1 VERCFWYFSIWLFSR
16 AVSLLYSARG
26 TAEAYANI
34 DNTDYWEHRYF
45 DATTGLTSAMHHLN
59 PDGSQTT
66 LAQIVFNIVTP
77 TYEPTEQAVVKA
89 IGALGRDPI
98 P

>member
-1 VERCFWYFSIWLFSR
+1 MK
-16 AVSLLYSARG
+16 
-26 TAEAYANI
+26 
-34 DNTDYWEHRYF
+34 HP
-45 DATTGLTSAMHHLN
+45 N

-66 LAQIVFNIVTP
+66 LAQIVFDIVKP

-89 IGALGRDPI
+89 IGALSRDCPD